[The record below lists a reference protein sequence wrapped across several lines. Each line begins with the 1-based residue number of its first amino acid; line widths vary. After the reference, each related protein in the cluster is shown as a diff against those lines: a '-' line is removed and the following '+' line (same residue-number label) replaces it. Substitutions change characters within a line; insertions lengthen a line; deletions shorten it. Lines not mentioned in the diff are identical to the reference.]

1 MRRRQWAGCTRW
13 EGSCSSSPRLTPA
26 ATPKPPPLRP
36 IRTAPRPSLP
46 SLAPRP
52 APSARRR
59 WRAGR
64 ARAPVSGRWFAF
76 ATIPRAA
83 CWAALAA
90 AAAAAGRSR
99 APFCAR
105 QAARDATGRTD
116 QCARSLAPPRRAAS
130 SRTRAAGDHGVAA
143 QTAAAG
149 RGPNDARIAA
159 GGPAEHVAAWIITTN
174 HHHYQQCITCSPP
187 RFAPQGALGASAM
200 PPPACQGPTHQERR
214 AAPRRVR
221 AGCVGPQR
229 WRRRAWPSMEAKE
242 EAPVPVRVARRYRLA
257 SARCALR
264 NAASASTL
272 ARHSAA
278 ACRAA
283 PRALAARAPRG
294 AVGAGAIAAKATSNQ
309 WR

>member
-64 ARAPVSGRWFAF
+64 ARAPLSGRCFAF

-116 QCARSLAPPRRAAS
+116 QCARSLAPPGGRRAAELVPRATMAWPHRRRRRGGARMMRAS
-130 SRTRAAGDHGVAA
+130 QPEDQLSTSPRGLLPPIIIIINSVSHAAHHVSRHRAPWARLPCRLPRARGPRTRSAAPH
-143 QTAAAG
+143 
-149 RGPNDARIAA
+149 
-159 GGPAEHVAAWIITTN
+159 
-174 HHHYQQCITCSPP
+174 
-187 RFAPQGALGASAM
+187 
-200 PPPACQGPTHQERR
+200 R
-214 AAPRRVR
+214 AASGR
-221 AGCVGPQR
+221 AV
-229 WRRRAWPSMEAKE
+229 
-242 EAPVPVRVARRYRLA
+242 
-257 SARCALR
+257 
-264 NAASASTL
+264 
-272 ARHSAA
+272 
-278 ACRAA
+278 
-283 PRALAARAPRG
+283 
-294 AVGAGAIAAKATSNQ
+294 
-309 WR
+309 